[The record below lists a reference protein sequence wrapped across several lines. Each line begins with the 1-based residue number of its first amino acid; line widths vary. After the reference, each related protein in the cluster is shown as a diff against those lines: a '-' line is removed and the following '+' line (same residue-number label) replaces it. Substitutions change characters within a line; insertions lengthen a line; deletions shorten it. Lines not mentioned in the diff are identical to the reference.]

1 LLQRAERA
9 GMEVSGPLY
18 NLSEGRDHLIQARV
32 TVHSFDTAPL
42 VKVLEEGDKIAASCK
57 ESGDKALDELAFR
70 RKGLAVSVAIL
81 LAMMGLLLVK
91 IRQLGK

>member
-1 LLQRAERA
+1 
-9 GMEVSGPLY
+9 MEVSGPLY

-32 TVHSFDTAPL
+32 VVHGFNTAGL
-42 VKVLEEGDKIAASCK
+42 LKVLEEGDRIAASCK
-57 ESGDKALDELAFR
+57 ESGNKALDELAYR

-81 LAMMGLLLVK
+81 LGMIGLLLIK